1 MAVVIAPTDC
11 GGWDCA
17 DISSG
22 ALVAFA
28 VFRSREEA
36 TLDDRMSICHRA
48 GISLIADHRRFVS
61 VAIGWKSSRY
71 ALGFKR

>member
-1 MAVVIAPTDC
+1 MAIVIAPTDC
-11 GGWDCA
+11 GGGDCA

-36 TLDDRMSICHRA
+36 TLDYRMSICHRA
-48 GISLIADHRRFVS
+48 GISLIADHRRSVS